1 MLRWPYSPAQS
12 LLWEGA
18 LGSVV
23 TAPSVPVTPPC
34 SWAGGSGGFPSVP
47 DPASGQKLGCLS
59 MPCLHRL
66 WLLVTGQG
74 ERRLARSQPPVSW
87 GRLSPGS
94 QWQEIPP
101 APHPFPGRDLFF
113 CLFSWL
119 WVSPCAVGVHRAA
132 ALPPVAEDTTLL
144 RVQSQLFA
152 FSRQPVPQAH
162 PEGPREARERGP

>member
-1 MLRWPYSPAQS
+1 MFVLRWPYSPAQS

-87 GRLSPGS
+87 GRLSHGS
-94 QWQEIPP
+94 QSPVIVGRRFPPPPTPSQE
-101 APHPFPGRDLFF
+101 GT
-113 CLFSWL
+113 CFS
-119 WVSPCAVGVHRAA
+119 
-132 ALPPVAEDTTLL
+132 
-144 RVQSQLFA
+144 A
-152 FSRQPVPQAH
+152 FSLGSGSHPVPWGSTGQL
-162 PEGPREARERGP
+162 PSRQWLKTPLC